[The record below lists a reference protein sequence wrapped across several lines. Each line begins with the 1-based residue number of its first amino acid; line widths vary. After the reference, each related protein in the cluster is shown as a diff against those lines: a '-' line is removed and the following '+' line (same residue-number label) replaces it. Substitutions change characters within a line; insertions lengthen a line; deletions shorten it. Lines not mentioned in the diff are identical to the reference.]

1 MSNVTWVWR
10 ECKVH
15 SNIELTLLSELLRS
29 VCPISINVGFTRA
42 TDGFPSC
49 LYDTL
54 CGYPEK
60 SCGMT

>member
-15 SNIELTLLSELLRS
+15 SNIELLSELLCS

-49 LYDTL
+49 FYDTL
-54 CGYPEK
+54 CG
-60 SCGMT
+60 